1 MEGCTSRQRV
11 IHQQPRSSG
20 CSVSRVAHSG
30 QRLVEQMALPR
41 RNAFWASWVMASA
54 SSSIT
59 NLKPFLQDEKT
70 AVWDFPLVVQAT
82 EFSLIG
88 GWRVVNRFLV
98 LLEDGSGAGK
108 TQNGTSHNA
117 NASVIRCV
125 KLQNTVGQISNRG
138 ESSTSPRISQDTKSM
153 WGGFILYL

>member
-1 MEGCTSRQRV
+1 MEGYTSRQRV

-20 CSVSRVAHSG
+20 CSVSRVAHTG

-88 GWRVVNRFLV
+88 G
-98 LLEDGSGAGK
+98 G
-108 TQNGTSHNA
+108 
-117 NASVIRCV
+117 
-125 KLQNTVGQISNRG
+125 
-138 ESSTSPRISQDTKSM
+138 
-153 WGGFILYL
+153 